1 MAMTY
6 WSLTGWGF
14 FVTLNI
20 KARLMHTM
28 YTIYVYIYTHTHTH
42 ILFSTLSSLSGV
54 KYRISQ
60 VPLYQ

>member
-28 YTIYVYIYTHTHTH
+28 YTIYIYIYIYTHTRTHTH
-42 ILFSTLSSLSGV
+42 THSFFYTIFALWCKV
-54 KYRISQ
+54 
-60 VPLYQ
+60 